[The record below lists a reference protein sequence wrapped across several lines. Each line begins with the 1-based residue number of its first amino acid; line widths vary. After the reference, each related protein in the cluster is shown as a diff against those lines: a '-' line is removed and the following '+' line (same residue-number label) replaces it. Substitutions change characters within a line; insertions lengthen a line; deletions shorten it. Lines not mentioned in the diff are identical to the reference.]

1 MWMNIRTTV
10 TYERV
15 ILTPMHDR
23 DPYTPTGSYY
33 ECLDCQYRTRGA
45 DHLANCPECGGTV
58 RNLAV
63 ARE

>member
-1 MWMNIRTTV
+1 
-10 TYERV
+10 
-15 ILTPMHDR
+15 MHDR